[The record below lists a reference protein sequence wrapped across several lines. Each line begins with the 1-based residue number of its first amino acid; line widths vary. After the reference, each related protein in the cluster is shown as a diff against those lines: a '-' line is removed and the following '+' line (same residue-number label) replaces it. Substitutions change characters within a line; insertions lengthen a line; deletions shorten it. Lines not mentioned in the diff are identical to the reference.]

1 MSAEFAPQG
10 SLEATDFVVLVRRA
24 HEQKLSGSL
33 TLTQGKAKK
42 VIRFDQGEICAAA
55 SNLAQDSVLGLLVTG
70 EHLTPADADE
80 IRSQIAAGK
89 PMGELLSQSGKVPRE
104 VLVGLRQEQIIFI
117 LSSLYEWRKGEYKLE
132 DNLSADEKKPAPLNI
147 TTPGLIL
154 QAARRFQDADKL
166 SRLLRNVS
174 APRQMMSEAF
184 TKCAQWHL
192 QPEEGYLLTRLDA
205 PMTITDLTMISGLPE
220 SETLRALYVL
230 ECAGLVAVQEQESA
244 PIRQNKKTADAKNNV
259 PLHAV
264 SQKAAAQNNSGSL
277 SVPVTQNPTEPEFTL
292 AEQLEDIRR
301 TFERINACTEHH
313 EVLGVSKNATKSQVK
328 QAFARLTKKYHPDR
342 YHNQADSETVSQL
355 SEMFLRIRK
364 AYDVLKELAVDG
376 PDPAPEP
383 AFAPQ
388 ATPVIERP
396 ESRSPQP
403 EYTKV
408 NAVPQIEQND
418 FVPAS
423 PGYATSSV
431 FDKSEPDSI
440 PPATQESVSPVSE
453 TSPEE
458 NPSLQTESVIA
469 GNSVGE
475 GASLPTIEETSE
487 EADLPLPEMF
497 FRHAL
502 ARYQSGDLIAAI
514 ELMQR
519 AVKLQPNNA
528 LFQDQLATLLAYN
541 PRRRKEA
548 EVHLL
553 KAIDLEPQN
562 AIWHYHLA
570 LLYKTVG
577 FTTRAEDKLKEAAA
591 LDPTNQTY
599 TKELQAMQKQNR
611 KSVAEA
617 KKKETEKKEE
627 AEKISLNAPVSEVF
641 SKLFKRK

>member
-24 HEQKLSGSL
+24 YEQKLSGSL

-55 SNLAQDSVLGLLVTG
+55 SNLAQDSVLGLLVAG

-89 PMGELLSQSGKVPRE
+89 PMGEVLSQSGKVPRE

-132 DNLSADEKKPAPLNI
+132 DYVSADEKKPAPLNI

-166 SRLLRNVS
+166 SRLLRDVS
-174 APRQMMSEAF
+174 APRQVTPEAF
-184 TKCAQWHL
+184 TKCAQWQL

-205 PMTITDLTMISGLPE
+205 PMAITDLMMISGLPE

-230 ECAGLVAVQEQESA
+230 ECAGLVAVREPKSL
-244 PIRQNKKTADAKNNV
+244 PIRQNADDARNNV
-259 PLHAV
+259 PQHAV
-264 SQKAAAQNNSGSL
+264 AQKAAAQNNSGSL
-277 SVPVTQNPTEPEFTL
+277 SVPAPQKPAEPELTP
-292 AEQLEDIRR
+292 AEQLEDIRQ
-301 TFERINACTEHH
+301 TFARISSCTEHH

-342 YHNQADSETVSQL
+342 YHNQTDSETVSQL
-355 SEMFLRIRK
+355 SEIFLRIRK
-364 AYDVLKELAVDG
+364 AYDVLKEIAVDG
-376 PDPAPEP
+376 PDPVPDP
-383 AFAPQ
+383 AAAPQ
-388 ATPVIERP
+388 ATPVIEHLA
-396 ESRSPQP
+396 SHSPQP
-403 EYTKV
+403 EQAGV
-408 NAVPQIEQND
+408 NPAPQIERND
-418 FVPAS
+418 FVSAS
-423 PGYATSSV
+423 PGYIAHSV
-431 FDKSEPDSI
+431 FDKSGPDSSL
-440 PPATQESVSPVSE
+440 PATQESSLPIPE
-453 TSPEE
+453 NSPEE
-458 NPSLQTESVIA
+458 NPSSQAESLA
-469 GNSVGE
+469 AASSFGE
-475 GASLPTIEETSE
+475 ENLIPATEETSDE
-487 EADLPLPEMF
+487 EAELPLPEMF

-562 AIWHYHLA
+562 ATWHYHLA

-577 FTTRAEDKLKEAAA
+577 FTTRAEDKLKEATA
-591 LDPTNQTY
+591 LDPTNKTY

-611 KSVAEA
+611 KSAAEA